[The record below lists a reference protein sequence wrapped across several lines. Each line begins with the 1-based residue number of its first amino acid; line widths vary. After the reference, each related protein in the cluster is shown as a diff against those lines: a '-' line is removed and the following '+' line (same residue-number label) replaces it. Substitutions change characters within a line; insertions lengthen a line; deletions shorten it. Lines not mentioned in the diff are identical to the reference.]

1 MATEIRKDE
10 WLSQKLDFAM
20 TTLNELVEI
29 DPDIR
34 GGIPVVRGTRIP
46 VARILAEIA
55 ADSRLSEIADDFGI
69 DCDTLKK
76 LLDGIATKVDRP
88 MAT

>member
-1 MATEIRKDE
+1 MATKIRKEE

-20 TTLNELVEI
+20 TTLNESIEI

-46 VARILAEIA
+46 VARILAEVA
-55 ADSRLSEIADDFGI
+55 ADSRLSEIAEDFSI
-69 DCDTLKK
+69 DRDTLKN
-76 LLDGIATKVDRP
+76 LIDGIATKIDRP